1 MAEAAEVIRIPA
13 GKLKKTQGDPKVGSV
28 RSPHREGV
36 ADSLTPQRLASIMRA
51 ADLGETTAYLTLA
64 QEMEERDCHYR
75 SVLHT
80 RKMAVSGIAPALEL
94 PGDAEVPQE
103 VVDAVE
109 KRLLE
114 TPAFEALVYDLLDGL
129 GKGFSCV
136 EILWAH
142 EEEEWYPTGYVH
154 REQRHFVFDLDTLS
168 RPLLRTDE
176 IVAGVDGEQGEPLR
190 PYQWIVHIPKLASGI
205 PIRAGLARTA
215 AVAYAAKRWTAA
227 DWMAFLDVYGVPIRL
242 GKYPASMADKKHLLL
257 KAVRAIGSDAAAVVP
272 QEMEIELIE
281 SKGAGATSVFRETVE
296 YWDKQVSKVVLGQTM
311 TSDDG
316 ASLSQSKTHEQ
327 VRFDIRDAD
336 CRSVCATL
344 DEQLVKPFVDLNFGP
359 QEHYPKV
366 RLFQRKPE
374 DLVPLM
380 QAVKTFV
387 DLGGDLQKSEVR
399 DRLGFAEPE
408 EGEELLEPKPPPVAP
423 GLPGQEPPPG
433 QPPKGK
439 GSKAPAA
446 DGEPA
451 EEDDEVEEKPSR
463 KARELNARRKVPT
476 YDAVDEV
483 LAEELSQW
491 RRLEDPNVGRLIKAI
506 QDAATY
512 DEARELLAELAR
524 DEGDVLDIGA
534 VVVSLARS
542 CYKLRGVGDAT
553 DERDP

>member
-1 MAEAAEVIRIPA
+1 MAEAEVIRIQA
-13 GKLKKTQGDPKVGSV
+13 GKLTKPQGAPKVGSV

-51 ADLGETTAYLTLA
+51 ADLGETSAYLTLA

-80 RKMAVSGIAPALEL
+80 RKMAVSGIKPALEL
-94 PGDAEVPQE
+94 PKDA
-103 VVDAVE
+103 VDAKIVE
-109 KRLLE
+109 AVERRILDA
-114 TPAFEALVYDLLDGL
+114 PGFEALVYDLLDAL

-136 EILWAH
+136 EILWQHDEA
-142 EEEEWYPTGYVH
+142 EWYPSGYAH
-154 REQRHFVFDLDTLS
+154 REQRHFTFDLDTLS
-168 RPLLRTDE
+168 RPLLRTDAIDVGGE
-176 IVAGVDGEQGEPLR
+176 EGVPLA
-190 PYQWIVHIPKLASGI
+190 PYQWLVYVPKLGSGI
-205 PIRAGLARTA
+205 PIRTGLARTA

-242 GKYPASMADKKHLLL
+242 GKYPASHADKKNLLL
-257 KAVRAIGSDAAAVVP
+257 KAVRAIGSDAAAVIP
-272 QEMEIELIE
+272 SEMEIELIE

-336 CRSVCATL
+336 CRSVAAAL
-344 DEQLVKPFVDLNFGP
+344 DEQLVRPFVDLNFGP
-359 QEHYPKV
+359 QEVYPSV
-366 RLFQRKPE
+366 RLYARKSE

-380 QAVKTFV
+380 QATKTFV
-387 DLGGDLQKSEVR
+387 ELGGAVQMSEIR

-408 EGEELLEPKPPPVAP
+408 EGAELLEPAAKPPAF
-423 GLPGQEPPPG
+423 GGAPPPPAG
-433 QPPKGK
+433 DDKPEP
-439 GSKAPAA
+439 GSDDDGPA
-446 DGEPA
+446 DD
-451 EEDDEVEEKPSR
+451 DDEVEETPDK
-463 KARELNARRKVPT
+463 KQRELHAARRPKPPV

-483 LAEELSQW
+483 LAAELSQW

-506 QDAATY
+506 QDAETY
-512 DEARELLAELAR
+512 EEARALLAELAR

-553 DERDP
+553 DERLP